1 MAVSSSPPSCLRPGP
16 RLRWRHPRRA
26 FALGLFNAYGPGPFE
41 FIRYLAGPEPD
52 SSSAVL
58 IQTEFGEREINP
70 LWVGEE
76 EGCLTA
82 ERPRPRNPSP

>member
-1 MAVSSSPPSCLRPGP
+1 MTFPSFLSSCPQPGQ

-41 FIRYLAGPEPD
+41 VLDFLAEPEQGL
-52 SSSAVL
+52 SRAVL
-58 IQTEFGEREINP
+58 IKTEFGEREINP

-76 EGCLTA
+76 E
-82 ERPRPRNPSP
+82 